1 MSSKKITRICDKAH
15 SGAPHRKILV
25 IDGTQGNTA
34 IAQAKAFHEL
44 VGIDGIIITKL
55 DGTAK
60 GGALFGIAKPLK
72 LPILYVGVGE
82 NEKDL
87 IPFDPKAYIEDLLDA
102 IFISDTEN
110 NG

>member
-1 MSSKKITRICDKAH
+1 
-15 SGAPHRKILV
+15 V

-60 GGALFGIAKPLK
+60 GGALFGIAKSLK